1 MLDLRG
7 LYFSERSPR
16 APGGPDAPAS
26 AETTF
31 SVKMSDIRFDTS
43 RIIGNMGATLSEPRF
58 TSFVSSDSSEL
69 ASTGDVESHLEGIE
83 DIKRS
88 GEADRWYE
96 DEKPIFASDPF
107 REGLQPPVVVN
118 IELKEPISPL
128 SPLSPVS
135 PVAST
140 SPLYQLITPM

>member
-1 MLDLRG
+1 MSRFLLDLRSVYYTESAG
-7 LYFSERSPR
+7 TDSP
-16 APGGPDAPAS
+16 
-26 AETTF
+26 EY
-31 SVKMSDIRFDTS
+31 DTS
-43 RIIGNMGATLSEPRF
+43 TVRFATNIIGNMGATLSEPRF

-69 ASTGDVESHLEGIE
+69 ASTGDVESHLDGIE
-83 DIKRS
+83 EIKRS

-118 IELKEPISPL
+118 IELEEPISPL

-140 SPLYQLITPM
+140 SPLY

>member
-43 RIIGNMGATLSEPRF
+43 RIIGNMGATLNTRWSSGDNDFDFDDENIQYSSQPF
-58 TSFVSSDSSEL
+58 SVGLLNADDTPWYVVSS
-69 ASTGDVESHLEGIE
+69 
-83 DIKRS
+83 
-88 GEADRWYE
+88 
-96 DEKPIFASDPF
+96 
-107 REGLQPPVVVN
+107 VN
-118 IELKEPISPL
+118 CI
-128 SPLSPVS
+128 
-135 PVAST
+135 
-140 SPLYQLITPM
+140 